1 MLPLASSRGPPKM
14 MMMMMGW
21 GPGNQKMM
29 MLGIG
34 GRLWAERG
42 LWRPST
48 VFRTEVRTAKY
59 LPRGDGSEKCR
70 WTTRL
75 HHMCR

>member
-1 MLPLASSRGPPKM
+1 MLPLASSRGPPK
-14 MMMMMGW
+14 MMMGW

-59 LPRGDGSEKCR
+59 LPRGTDQKNVGGRRDCITCAGEAF
-70 WTTRL
+70 
-75 HHMCR
+75 